1 MKAWTPTSTHLK
13 LFAYGAAGAGK
24 TTLFSTA
31 LDDVRTKSML
41 WLNCGGN
48 PESIRTRPDLPPIL
62 TIEQISDL
70 NPIYDWLVA
79 GQPIPVD
86 GDGKRPH
93 PFVVMCGDM
102 GIELS
107 PPYNTV
113 VFDGLTEFQRIA
125 VNEVAGNKSK
135 GPGDKLE
142 KTSLPEWGEALNRLV
157 HVTRLMFNLPMN
169 VLFSCLEDDR
179 SNPDGIVK
187 TIPWLWG
194 QARDE
199 VPAYALCVG
208 RVVRTAKITTA
219 AERAKMVGAYSTLY
233 IDQVGQF
240 DAKQQYVQHGPA
252 FIAEPTITK
261 LLDALAIGVTGNPVA
276 EGQSKL

>member
-1 MKAWTPTSTHLK
+1 MRVWTPTSTHLK

-24 TTLFSTA
+24 TTLFSTG
-31 LDDVRTKSML
+31 LDDPRTAAML

-79 GQPIPVD
+79 GQPTEAPV
-86 GDGKRPH
+86 KPH
-93 PFVVMCGDM
+93 PFIVMCNSM
-102 GIELS
+102 GIELK
-107 PPYNTV
+107 PPYDTI

-125 VNEVAGNKSK
+125 VNEVAGNKMK

-157 HVTRLMFNLPMN
+157 HVTRLFFNLPMN

-179 SNPDGIVK
+179 SNADGIVK

-252 FIAEPTITK
+252 FISEPTITK
-261 LLDALAIGVTGNPVA
+261 LLDVLTIGCDGHPVV
-276 EGQSKL
+276 EGQI